1 MPRVSYRQRAITHFT
16 RKLAETE
23 QHAMLEYAF
32 DSESEDEC
40 YDGDAESEGGNGE
53 EGSFVELD
61 AALFYLSAS
70 KDLSVINSNRYFQ
83 SRVQKKSKLNT
94 FEEAPLD
101 YLFK

>member
-23 QHAMLEYAF
+23 QHAMLEYIF

-70 KDLSVINSNRYFQ
+70 KDLSVINSNPYFQ
-83 SRVQKKSKLNT
+83 SRV
-94 FEEAPLD
+94 
-101 YLFK
+101 